1 MPGCCESGGSCCGML
16 PRAMAIVLIAT
27 LAGALHSW
35 RTPVSLRLED
45 TSKSA
50 LPAKPADAASQA
62 KLPDAVPSAQPA
74 STTASKPASTPPSKP
89 GAIDVDALPAHITLE
104 QAKALY
110 DQGIAFVDARED
122 HEREEGWITGSVHL
136 TAAMMSGPKL
146 PDEFDLLDREA
157 ATIIYCAGGTCDASE
172 NLAILLKQA
181 GFAKLHIFHDGF
193 PAWKAAG
200 FPIEGGKK

>member
-1 MPGCCESGGSCCGML
+1 MAACCESGGSCCGVL

-27 LAGALHSW
+27 LAGSLHSW
-35 RTPVSLRLED
+35 RTPVSIRLED
-45 TSKSA
+45 PAKDAS
-50 LPAKPADAASQA
+50 PAKPVTGANAAKPPVVA
-62 KLPDAVPSAQPA
+62 PSPQQVGQPA
-74 STTASKPASTPPSKP
+74 SLPATKP

-200 FPIEGGKK
+200 FPIEGSTK